1 MSRRWAIFIVTSL
14 LFVLSQFYRASIA
27 VITPNL
33 MADLSLNTKGLSL
46 MSAAFFYAFALT
58 QIPLG
63 IYLDRVGP
71 RITMTCLSL
80 IAVLGG
86 LVFAWADSQTVLIIG
101 RILLG
106 VGMACNLMGT
116 FKLLTLWFGPL
127 KFATLTT
134 FVISFGTAGNMVAT
148 TPLVL
153 LVQGIGWRMTFTV
166 FAIIN
171 LVLVI
176 VFFLVVRDRNRDL
189 PPHLQIS
196 EPPLGFRETLTD
208 IYNLLHKRD
217 YWIISWGTF
226 CRYGVFAA
234 VQTLWAGPYL
244 LNVMALSQVATGN
257 VIFSLNLGVILGG
270 PVYGMLSDKIFKTR
284 KWILVTG
291 FLCLALTMAILAFLS
306 SQTSFFMLAVIFF
319 CLGVFNSTGTIMY
332 SHIKERMPIE
342 KAGTAMTGIN
352 FFTMVGAA
360 IFLQG
365 LGTLMQH
372 LYPGA
377 ALGPEAFTAA
387 FLLCA
392 VCLFL
397 VSFLYMFTTDT
408 HG

>member
-1 MSRRWAIFIVTSL
+1 MSRRWAIFVVTSL

-80 IAVLGG
+80 IAVVGG
-86 LVFAWADSQTVLIIG
+86 LVFAWADSQTVLILG

-134 FVISFGTAGNMVAT
+134 FVVSFGTAGNMVAT

-153 LVQGIGWRMTFTV
+153 LVQGIGWRMTFTL
-166 FAIIN
+166 FAIVN

-176 VFFLVVRDRNRDL
+176 VFFLVVRDQNRDL

-196 EPPLGFRETLTD
+196 VPPVGFKETLTD
-208 IYNLLHKRD
+208 FYTLLHKRD
-217 YWIISWGTF
+217 YWIISFGTF

-244 LNVMALSQVATGN
+244 LNVTALSQIATGN
-257 VIFSLNLGVILGG
+257 VLFLLNLGVILGG
-270 PVYGMLSDKIFKTR
+270 PVYGILSDKIFKTR
-284 KWILVTG
+284 KWILAPG

-306 SQTSFFMLAVIFF
+306 SQTSFFMLAGIFF
-319 CLGVFNSTGTIMY
+319 CLGVFNSSATIMF

-360 IFLQG
+360 VFLQG

-397 VSFLYMFTTDT
+397 VSFLYLFTTDT

>member
-33 MADLSLNTKGLSL
+33 MADFSLNTKGLSL
-46 MSAAFFYAFALT
+46 MSATFFYAFALT

-101 RILLG
+101 RLLLG

-153 LVQGIGWRMTFTV
+153 LVQEIGWRMTFTL

-176 VFFLVVRDRNRDL
+176 VFFMVVRDRNRDL

-196 EPPLGFRETLTD
+196 EPALGFRETLTD

-257 VIFSLNLGVILGG
+257 VLFSLNLGVILGG

-291 FLCLALTMAILAFLS
+291 FLSLALTMAILASLG

-360 IFLQG
+360 VFLQG

-397 VSFLYMFTTDT
+397 VSFLYLFTTDT